1 MKLSRKNITMQVL
14 SKFIE
19 NNLEKIE
26 NVETKSNQIIFKTTQ
41 GIKKVKIRTS
51 KNYSE
56 GDDPNTYLWASF
68 ASKEPYEDYDYMT
81 IICSDDVEKAIIF
94 TKEELKQH
102 YALEAKKKKNGD
114 VDFELYPQFIGR
126 KCIDARVHSDKEPID
141 ITKYLNNYIF

>member
-26 NVETKSNQIIFKTTQ
+26 NVETKSNQIIFKTTE

-51 KNYSE
+51 KNYNQE
-56 GDDPNTYLWASF
+56 KDQNTYLWRGFSA
-68 ASKEPYEDYDYMT
+68 KEIEDDYDYMT

>member
-26 NVETKSNQIIFKTTQ
+26 NVETKANQITFRTIDGVKKIKIKTS
-41 GIKKVKIRTS
+41 R
-51 KNYSE
+51 NYSE
-56 GDDPNTYLWASF
+56 DEDPNTYLWTSF
-68 ASKEPYEDYDYMT
+68 SSEELEEDYDYYT
-81 IICSDDVEKAIIF
+81 IICNEDIEKAVVF

-114 VDFELYPQFIGR
+114 IDFELYPHFIGR
-126 KCIDARVHSDKEPID
+126 KCIDKRVNSDKEPID
-141 ITKYLNNYIF
+141 ITKYVNNYIF

>member
-26 NVETKSNQIIFKTTQ
+26 NVETKSNQIIFKTTE

-56 GDDPNTYLWASF
+56 GDDPNTYLWRGFSA
-68 ASKEPYEDYDYMT
+68 KEIEDDYDYMT
-81 IICSDDVEKAIIF
+81 IICSEDVDKAVIF

-102 YALEAKKKKNGD
+102 FSLEVKKKKNGE
-114 VDFELYPQFIGR
+114 VDFEIYPHFIGR
-126 KCIDARVHSDKEPID
+126 NCIDARVPAGKEPID
-141 ITKYLNNYIF
+141 ITKYVNNYIF

>member
-19 NNLEKIE
+19 NNLDKIE

-41 GIKKVKIRTS
+41 GIKKLKIRTS
-51 KNYSE
+51 KNYNE
-56 GDDPNTYLWASF
+56 DENDNVYLWASF
-68 ASKEPYEDYDYMT
+68 NSKEPDEDYMT

-114 VDFELYPQFIGR
+114 VDFELYPHFIGR

-141 ITKYLNNYIF
+141 ITKYVNNYIF

>member
-26 NVETKSNQIIFKTTQ
+26 NVETKANQITFKTTD
-41 GIKKVKIRTS
+41 GIKKVKIKTS

-56 GDDPNTYLWASF
+56 GEDPNTYLWTSF
-68 ASKEPYEDYDYMT
+68 SSKELDEDYDYMT
-81 IICSDDVEKAIIF
+81 IICSENIEKALIF
-94 TKEELKQH
+94 TREELKQH

-114 VDFELYPQFIGR
+114 IDFDLYPHFIGR
-126 KCIDARVHSDKEPID
+126 VCIDARVHSDKDSID
-141 ITKYLNNYIF
+141 ITKYVNNYIF

>member
-1 MKLSRKNITMQVL
+1 MKLSRKNITMKVL

-19 NNLEKIE
+19 NNLDKIE
-26 NVETKSNQIIFKTTQ
+26 NVETKSNQIIFKTTE

-51 KNYSE
+51 KNYNE
-56 GDDPNTYLWASF
+56 DENDNVYLWASF

-114 VDFELYPQFIGR
+114 VDFELYPHFIGR

-141 ITKYLNNYIF
+141 ITKYVNNYIF